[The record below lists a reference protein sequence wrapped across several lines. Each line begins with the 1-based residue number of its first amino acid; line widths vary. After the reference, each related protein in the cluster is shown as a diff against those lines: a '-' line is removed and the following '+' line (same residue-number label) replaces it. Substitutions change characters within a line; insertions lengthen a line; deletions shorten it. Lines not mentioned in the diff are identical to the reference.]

1 MIDEDLP
8 VAGELTEEIAVAT
21 VQEVLVHVLM
31 KILTTQ
37 MNRLKNP
44 VQKILDKPY
53 AHLSCCTAEEGS
65 TLNSFYK
72 IEHEVQTGTI
82 QTEITNYFDHV

>member
-8 VAGELTEEIAVAT
+8 VAGELTDEEIAVAT
-21 VQEVLVHVLM
+21 VQEVLVLM

-37 MNRLKNP
+37 MNRLKKP
-44 VQKILDKPY
+44 STKDIRQALCILI
-53 AHLSCCTAEEGS
+53 LCTAEEGS